1 MAEPIISVD
10 HVSFSYEE
18 NGPLAVRDVTLSVP
32 KGAFHAI
39 LGQNGSGKSTLA
51 KLINGL
57 YVPTEGKVTVCGMDT
72 QDESNTWEI
81 RHRAG
86 MVFQNP
92 DNQLVATV
100 VNEDVAFGL
109 ENIGVPTEEMPGRIE
124 KALKDVGMLDFA
136 DRAPHLLSGGQK
148 QRVAIAGVLAMQP
161 EAIIFD
167 ESTAMLDPQG
177 RKEVLSAVKRL
188 NREMGITVLWITH
201 FMEEAV
207 ACDQVHVMHDGSI
220 VLSGTPREILSD
232 AAKVTPYRLDA
243 PPMARLAGQLRKAG
257 MPLKE
262 GILTVDEMAEE
273 VARLCK

>member
-72 QDESNTWEI
+72 QEESNTWEI
-81 RHRAG
+81 RRRAG

-124 KALKDVGMLDFA
+124 KALKDVGMLPFA

-207 ACDQVHVMHDGSI
+207 ACDQVHVMHDGGI
-220 VLSGTPREILSD
+220 VLSGSPREILSD

-257 MPLKE
+257 MPIKE

-273 VARLCK
+273 VARLCR

>member
-1 MAEPIISVD
+1 MAEPIIVAD
-10 HVSFSYEE
+10 HVSFSYEDE
-18 NGPLAVRDVTLSVP
+18 GPQAVRDVSLTVQRGS
-32 KGAFHAI
+32 FHAI

-57 YVPTEGKVTVCGMDT
+57 YTPSAGKVAVCGMDT
-72 QDESNTWEI
+72 QDDKNTWEI
-81 RHRAG
+81 RRRAG

-124 KALKDVGMLDFA
+124 KALRDVGMLEYA
-136 DRAPHLLSGGQK
+136 NRAPHTLSGGQK

-177 RKEVLSAVKRL
+177 RREVMAAVKRL
-188 NREMGITVLWITH
+188 NREQGITVLWITH

-207 ACDQVHVMHDGSI
+207 ACDQVHVMHEGRI
-220 VLSGTPREILSD
+220 VLSGTPREIF
-232 AAKVTPYRLDA
+232 ANTAKIRPYRLDV
-243 PPMARLAGQLRKAG
+243 PPMARLAEALRKGG
-257 MPLKE
+257 MPIRQ
-262 GILTVDEMAEE
+262 GVLTVDEMAEE
-273 VARLCK
+273 VARLCR